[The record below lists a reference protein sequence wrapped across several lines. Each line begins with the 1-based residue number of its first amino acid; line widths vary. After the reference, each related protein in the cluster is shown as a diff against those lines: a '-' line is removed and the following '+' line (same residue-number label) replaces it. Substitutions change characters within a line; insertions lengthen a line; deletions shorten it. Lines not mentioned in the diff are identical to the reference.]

1 MWNPDWNFLI
11 EIHLEDTFLDVEVR
25 FSPDFAFYCKIGIEN
40 LNPDF
45 PIERILFSLRNHA
58 LIEDTIL
65 RLLLETGPPSLQLR
79 PLPTEL
85 VLP

>member
-1 MWNPDWNFLI
+1 M

-25 FSPDFAFYCKIGIEN
+25 FSPDFSCYCKIRN
-40 LNPDF
+40 RDWKSKSSL
-45 PIERILFSLRNHA
+45 PIERILFFRCNQA

-79 PLPTEL
+79 ALSTEL
-85 VLP
+85 VLL